1 MLEENHVVFYY
12 RNFFGE
18 VEIKNDEVKSILFSS
33 LKQSFDEII
42 KEMPFVQKDNIK
54 KIISEILSLYSGKI
68 AKSFIEKFENYMAK
82 IFKNQ
87 IIISSE
93 AFNILNRIY
102 KGKNLIIS
110 IFSIRFEPFNQ
121 RKTNNKKLTL

>member
-1 MLEENHVVFYY
+1 
-12 RNFFGE
+12 
-18 VEIKNDEVKSILFSS
+18 

-42 KEMPFVQKDNIK
+42 KEMPFIQKDNIK
-54 KIISEILSLYSGKI
+54 KIISEILSLYSSKI
-68 AKSFIEKFENYMAK
+68 AKSFIEKFENYMTK

-87 IIISSE
+87 IIISDE

-102 KGKNLIIS
+102 KGKNLIIN